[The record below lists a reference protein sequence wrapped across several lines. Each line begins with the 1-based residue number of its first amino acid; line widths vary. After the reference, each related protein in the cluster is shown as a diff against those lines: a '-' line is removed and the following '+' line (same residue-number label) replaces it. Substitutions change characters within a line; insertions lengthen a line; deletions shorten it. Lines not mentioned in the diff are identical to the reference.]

1 MATTKITSPELF
13 DLGSLNTALKLPSGT
28 TAERPTSPS
37 TGEWR
42 YNTTTNLVEF
52 YDGGEWRDLQSE
64 DIPPIPSENFSA
76 VLYTGTGSTQSITGV
91 GFQPDFV
98 WIKNRDTTNWHLIND
113 SSRGANNSIFT
124 NSTQGNQINDANGY
138 ISSFDTDGF
147 TVTSGN
153 TVNGNGNNLVA
164 WCWKANGGTTS
175 SNTDGS
181 ITSTVQANTKAGF
194 SIITWAG
201 TGGVNTV
208 GHGLNS
214 APELILIKG
223 LSSAGDWQV
232 YSSPTGNGNKL
243 VINSFAA
250 QSSTTRWN
258 STSPTSSVFT
268 LNDSGLGTNLVAY
281 AFQSV
286 AQYSSI
292 GTYTGNSSDN
302 GPIVETG
309 FEPAFLIIKNTSDV
323 GSWFMY
329 DNKRNTSNPRIN
341 YLLANATNVEASDMG
356 GVDFLSNGFQIKD
369 DHPDVNDTGDT
380 YLYIAFAADPSAA
393 PVLADSFNS
402 VAYTGFG
409 FSSYPVP
416 VTGFGFS
423 PSMIWFKERGPQGYD
438 HGLYDHVRGIER
450 LIYPD
455 LTQAETD
462 TVDRG
467 VQSFDP
473 DGVTLGDN
481 NKANARWSTPNSF
494 STYVGWA
501 WKANSAPTINTDGTI
516 QSIVSANQASG
527 FSIVS
532 YTGDGNASSTV
543 GHGLGTIPD
552 ITIFKTLSGTSE
564 WNTYLTSNNT
574 VGFLNNNTAF
584 VSNNGGTNGSV
595 DIANMSSTTF
605 GFLNGSSSV
614 NNQNGNGSRYIM
626 YAFKS
631 IDGFSKIG
639 TYTGNGSATGPVIT
653 TGFQPDFVMIK
664 STSIAGA
671 WMILD
676 SARSPSNPR
685 QLLLQPQSA
694 AIEQN
699 VGNAIDFN
707 ADNFQITDTNA
718 SRNQNGATYIYM
730 AFKNNPEIIDI
741 PSGEMAYMVIAG
753 GGAGGNG
760 QSGNGGGGGAGGFR
774 TSYGTVSGGG
784 ASAESNLTLSA
795 GTYTIT
801 VGSGAT
807 GGQGANSGVDSS
819 ISGNASITSTG
830 GGGGGGR
837 DQTGYHVAL
846 SGGSGGGGSANGEA
860 SGGVA
865 IRPGGSG
872 TANQGFTGASSVNYS
887 NYVRAGGGGGAGSVA
902 GQGSIPSN
910 GGYSITSSISGKAIA
925 YAGGGGTAGKSD
937 NTESYRTPAGYAL
950 GGAGFANGS
959 NTQAFAG
966 AANTGSGGG
975 GTHSTSAQ
983 RYGGNG
989 GSGVVIFRLAT
1000 SEYSG
1005 TTTGSPTVTTDGDY
1019 TVLTYT
1025 GSGTYVHS

>member
-438 HGLYDHVRGIER
+438 HGLYDSVRGIER

-481 NKANARWSTPNSF
+481 NKANASWSTPNSF

-501 WKANSAPTINTDGTI
+501 WKANSALKINTDGTI

>member
-1 MATTKITSPELF
+1 
-13 DLGSLNTALKLPSGT
+13 
-28 TAERPTSPS
+28 
-37 TGEWR
+37 
-42 YNTTTNLVEF
+42 
-52 YDGGEWRDLQSE
+52 
-64 DIPPIPSENFSA
+64 
-76 VLYTGTGSTQSITGV
+76 
-91 GFQPDFV
+91 
-98 WIKNRDTTNWHLIND
+98 
-113 SSRGANNSIFT
+113 
-124 NSTQGNQINDANGY
+124 
-138 ISSFDTDGF
+138 
-147 TVTSGN
+147 
-153 TVNGNGNNLVA
+153 
-164 WCWKANGGTTS
+164 
-175 SNTDGS
+175 
-181 ITSTVQANTKAGF
+181 
-194 SIITWAG
+194 
-201 TGGVNTV
+201 
-208 GHGLNS
+208 
-214 APELILIKG
+214 
-223 LSSAGDWQV
+223 
-232 YSSPTGNGNKL
+232 
-243 VINSFAA
+243 
-250 QSSTTRWN
+250 
-258 STSPTSSVFT
+258 
-268 LNDSGLGTNLVAY
+268 
-281 AFQSV
+281 
-286 AQYSSI
+286 
-292 GTYTGNSSDN
+292 
-302 GPIVETG
+302 
-309 FEPAFLIIKNTSDV
+309 
-323 GSWFMY
+323 
-329 DNKRNTSNPRIN
+329 
-341 YLLANATNVEASDMG
+341 MG

-393 PVLADSFNS
+393 PVLGDSFNS

-438 HGLYDHVRGIER
+438 HGLYDSVRGIER

-481 NKANARWSTPNSF
+481 NKANTPWSTPNSF

>member
-64 DIPPIPSENFSA
+64 DIPPIPSENFNA

-380 YLYIAFAADPSAA
+380 YLYIAFAADPECCA
-393 PVLADSFNS
+393 
-402 VAYTGFG
+402 
-409 FSSYPVP
+409 
-416 VTGFGFS
+416 
-423 PSMIWFKERGPQGYD
+423 
-438 HGLYDHVRGIER
+438 
-450 LIYPD
+450 
-455 LTQAETD
+455 
-462 TVDRG
+462 
-467 VQSFDP
+467 
-473 DGVTLGDN
+473 
-481 NKANARWSTPNSF
+481 SF
-494 STYVGWA
+494 SG
-501 WKANSAPTINTDGTI
+501 
-516 QSIVSANQASG
+516 
-527 FSIVS
+527 
-532 YTGDGNASSTV
+532 
-543 GHGLGTIPD
+543 
-552 ITIFKTLSGTSE
+552 
-564 WNTYLTSNNT
+564 
-574 VGFLNNNTAF
+574 
-584 VSNNGGTNGSV
+584 
-595 DIANMSSTTF
+595 
-605 GFLNGSSSV
+605 
-614 NNQNGNGSRYIM
+614 
-626 YAFKS
+626 
-631 IDGFSKIG
+631 
-639 TYTGNGSATGPVIT
+639 
-653 TGFQPDFVMIK
+653 
-664 STSIAGA
+664 
-671 WMILD
+671 
-676 SARSPSNPR
+676 
-685 QLLLQPQSA
+685 
-694 AIEQN
+694 
-699 VGNAIDFN
+699 
-707 ADNFQITDTNA
+707 
-718 SRNQNGATYIYM
+718 
-730 AFKNNPEIIDI
+730 
-741 PSGEMAYMVIAG
+741 
-753 GGAGGNG
+753 
-760 QSGNGGGGGAGGFR
+760 
-774 TSYGTVSGGG
+774 
-784 ASAESNLTLSA
+784 
-795 GTYTIT
+795 
-801 VGSGAT
+801 
-807 GGQGANSGVDSS
+807 
-819 ISGNASITSTG
+819 
-830 GGGGGGR
+830 
-837 DQTGYHVAL
+837 
-846 SGGSGGGGSANGEA
+846 
-860 SGGVA
+860 
-865 IRPGGSG
+865 
-872 TANQGFTGASSVNYS
+872 
-887 NYVRAGGGGGAGSVA
+887 
-902 GQGSIPSN
+902 
-910 GGYSITSSISGKAIA
+910 
-925 YAGGGGTAGKSD
+925 
-937 NTESYRTPAGYAL
+937 
-950 GGAGFANGS
+950 
-959 NTQAFAG
+959 
-966 AANTGSGGG
+966 
-975 GTHSTSAQ
+975 
-983 RYGGNG
+983 
-989 GSGVVIFRLAT
+989 
-1000 SEYSG
+1000 
-1005 TTTGSPTVTTDGDY
+1005 
-1019 TVLTYT
+1019 
-1025 GSGTYVHS
+1025 

>member
-13 DLGSLNTALKLPSGT
+13 DLGSLDTALKLPSGT

-393 PVLADSFNS
+393 PVLADSFTNKL
-402 VAYTGFG
+402 YTGTG
-409 FSSYPVP
+409 VNGLA
-416 VTGFGFS
+416 VTGLGFK
-423 PSMIWFKERGPQGYD
+423 PSMVWIKNRGLVRDHNLADIIQG
-438 HGLYDHVRGIER
+438 VSREITPNTSEAQENR
-450 LIYPD
+450 SV
-455 LTQAETD
+455 T
-462 TVDRG
+462 
-467 VQSFDP
+467 SFDS
-473 DGVTLGDN
+473 DGFTLDN
-481 NKANARWSTPNSF
+481 ASGNYNANGNN
-494 STYVGWA
+494 YVAWN
-501 WKANSAPTINTDGTI
+501 WKANPTPTINTDGTI

-527 FSIVS
+527 FSIVKL
-532 YTGDGNASSTV
+532 TGTGSAATI
-543 GHGLGTIPD
+543 GHGLSAVPEMI
-552 ITIFKTLSGTSE
+552 IVKH
-564 WNTYLTSNNT
+564 
-574 VGFLNNNTAF
+574 LNGVNDWWVYNKDL
-584 VSNNGGTNGSV
+584 NGGTNPASYFLKLNTS
-595 DIANMSSTTF
+595 DAEI
-605 GFLNGSSSV
+605 LNGSGSVFQGTSPTSSV
-614 NNQNGNGSRYIM
+614 FYGGTAITDTGREMIAYC
-626 YAFKS
+626 FKS
-631 IDGFSKIG
+631 ISGFSKIG
-639 TYTGNGSATGPVIT
+639 SYTGNGSAGHAITGL
-653 TGFQPDFVMIK
+653 GFQPNFILIK
-664 STSIAGA
+664 GITSADNWFIF
-671 WMILD
+671 D
-676 SARSPSNPR
+676 SARGDSVTLNAN
-685 QLLLQPQSA
+685 LNA
-694 AIEQN
+694 AEY
-699 VGNAIDFN
+699 
-707 ADNFQITDTNA
+707 ADTGVTSFDSDGFTLGSGAGEN
-718 SRNQNGATYIYM
+718 RNGDTYIYM
-730 AFKNNPEIIDI
+730 AFKENPAQPAI
-741 PSGEMAYMVIAG
+741 PSGYMAYF
-753 GGAGGNG
+753 
-760 QSGNGGGGGAGGFR
+760 S
-774 TSYGTVSGGG
+774 
-784 ASAESNLTLSA
+784 
-795 GTYTIT
+795 
-801 VGSGAT
+801 
-807 GGQGANSGVDSS
+807 
-819 ISGNASITSTG
+819 
-830 GGGGGGR
+830 
-837 DQTGYHVAL
+837 
-846 SGGSGGGGSANGEA
+846 
-860 SGGVA
+860 
-865 IRPGGSG
+865 
-872 TANQGFTGASSVNYS
+872 
-887 NYVRAGGGGGAGSVA
+887 
-902 GQGSIPSN
+902 
-910 GGYSITSSISGKAIA
+910 K
-925 YAGGGGTAGKSD
+925 
-937 NTESYRTPAGYAL
+937 
-950 GGAGFANGS
+950 
-959 NTQAFAG
+959 
-966 AANTGSGGG
+966 
-975 GTHSTSAQ
+975 
-983 RYGGNG
+983 
-989 GSGVVIFRLAT
+989 
-1000 SEYSG
+1000 
-1005 TTTGSPTVTTDGDY
+1005 
-1019 TVLTYT
+1019 
-1025 GSGTYVHS
+1025 